1 MYWGM
6 REYAQICLRKD
17 GKSERRK
24 VRFLCLCFNKIY
36 DLKEHEAV
44 FLKRQNLFFS
54 IVGGS
59 ISFVFLF
66 WTKYFYNQDFKFAI
80 TFGG

>member
-1 MYWGM
+1 MYQGM

-17 GKSERRK
+17 GNSEKRK

-44 FLKRQNLFFS
+44 FLKQQNLFFFYRRWKYF
-54 IVGGS
+54 IC
-59 ISFVFLF
+59 FLF
-66 WTKYFYNQDFKFAI
+66 WIKYFYNQDFKFAI